1 MLNIIK
7 TKIGKSGHQIHI
19 CETGSKSGREWFAMR
34 KRYWVAYGD
43 GSPRRSLNC
52 SNSLAYITKKFEET
66 N

>member
-1 MLNIIK
+1 MFKILK
-7 TKIGKSGHQIHI
+7 TKTDKFGHEIHL

-52 SNSLAYITKKFEET
+52 SDSLNYITKKFEEIK
-66 N
+66 